1 MEVFRDLT
9 GIRRDPDCVIT
20 TGTFDGV
27 HLGHQSIIQR
37 LHQEAQPGGCTT
49 IVTFEPHPQFIL
61 KRPRQRELKLLSTI
75 EEKIA
80 IFEAFN
86 IHRLIVLNF
95 DAAFARIGSRQFVE
109 DILVTKIGF
118 KKIII
123 GYDHAFGRDRL
134 GNQEIL
140 TELSQHYH
148 YSIIT
153 LPPLTLDGMVI
164 SSTRI
169 RNLLEEGK
177 IEQATRFLGRPY
189 RLSGQVIRGEGRG
202 RTLSVPTANIKP
214 NSREKL
220 IPQQGIYAVYAH
232 VGGQTYKAVL
242 YIGTKP
248 TFSFREQSIELHL
261 FDFAGDLYGQMIAID
276 FVARIRDDL
285 QFENSEQLIKQ
296 IEIDKKRSLEILA
309 TN

>member
-9 GIRRDPDCVIT
+9 GLSRNPDCVIT

-27 HLGHQSIIQR
+27 HLGHQSIIRR
-37 LHQEAQPGGCTT
+37 LHEEAQPGWCTT

-61 KRPRQRELKLLSTI
+61 KRQRHSELKLLSTI

-80 IFEAFN
+80 IFETFR
-86 IHRLIVLNF
+86 IDRLIVLTF
-95 DAAFARIGSRQFVE
+95 DAAFARLSSRQFVE
-109 DILVTKIGF
+109 DILVNKIGF

-140 TELSQHYH
+140 TELSQQYH

-153 LPPLTLDGMVI
+153 LPPLAMDSVVI

-169 RNLLEEGK
+169 RNLLAAGN
-177 IEQATRFLGRPY
+177 IEQATRFLGRRY
-189 RLSGQVIRGEGRG
+189 RLSGEVIQGEGRG

-214 NSREKL
+214 SSSEKL
-220 IPQQGIYAVYAH
+220 IPKHGIYAVYAH
-232 VGGQTYKAVL
+232 QGAKTYKAVL

-248 TFSFREQSIELHL
+248 TFSYPEQSIELHL
-261 FDFAGDLYGQMIAID
+261 FDFAGDLYGQMLSIE
-276 FVARIRDDL
+276 FVARIRDDV
-285 QFENSEQLIKQ
+285 QFENSEQLIQQ
-296 IEIDKKRSLEILA
+296 IAIDKKRTLEILA